1 MVEIK
6 MTKNTKTANELT
18 ARRKRDV
25 EYQNKRKEKLEK
37 LGKHSITIRLD
48 DDAYKSFSDI
58 CEILGYQRP
67 EEKKR
72 NLIETYSASLIHL
85 LRIERE
91 ASIYRPKSRAAK
103 KFYRL
108 YKIVNHLKQDKS
120 YSNDQIIKKMTS
132 DKISTPSSVIRN
144 SKYYIWDTKSIKMML
159 DQEHVIETLRKLDED
174 YNKRLLNKSSKTE

>member
-1 MVEIK
+1 
-6 MTKNTKTANELT
+6 MTKQTKTEKANELI

-25 EYQNKRKEKLEK
+25 EYQNKRKDKLEK

-48 DDAYKSFSDI
+48 DVAYKSFSDI

-91 ASIYRPKSRAAK
+91 EAIYRPKSRAAK

-108 YKIVNHLKQDKS
+108 YKIVNHLKYDKK
-120 YSNDQIIKKMTS
+120 YSDNEIITFMKS
-132 DKISTPSSVIRN
+132 EKIATPSSTIKGSR
-144 SKYYIWDTKSIKMML
+144 YYLWSDKSIEKML
-159 DQEHVIETLRKLDED
+159 NEEKVIDILKNLDEGA
-174 YNKRLLNKSSKTE
+174 

>member
-1 MVEIK
+1 MMK
-6 MTKNTKTANELT
+6 KTKAEKASKLT
-18 ARRKRDV
+18 VRRKRDV

-37 LGKHSITIRLD
+37 LGKNSITIRLD

-72 NLIETYSASLIHL
+72 NLIETYSASLIHF

-91 ASIYRPKSRAAK
+91 EAIYRPKSRAAK

-108 YKIVNHLKQDKS
+108 YKIVNHLKYDKKYCDNEIINFMKSEKIATPSSTIKGNKYYLWSDKS
-120 YSNDQIIKKMTS
+120 IKKMLNEE
-132 DKISTPSSVIRN
+132 KVIGIL
-144 SKYYIWDTKSIKMML
+144 KY
-159 DQEHVIETLRKLDED
+159 LDED
-174 YNKRLLNKSSKTE
+174 A